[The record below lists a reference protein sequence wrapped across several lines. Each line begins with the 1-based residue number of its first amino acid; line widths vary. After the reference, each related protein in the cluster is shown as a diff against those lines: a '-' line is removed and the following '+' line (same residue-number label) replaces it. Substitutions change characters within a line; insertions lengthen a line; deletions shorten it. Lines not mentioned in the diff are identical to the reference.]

1 MRRWPEDNEAVNER
15 PAVANLVLRPMTG
28 ADVDVVAALHVAS
41 WRTAYRGIFTDDYLD
56 TAAGAERQAHWT
68 RRLKSPQ
75 PLQAGFVA
83 EQQGVPVGFC
93 YLIADADPERGTLLD
108 NLHVVEA
115 ARGSGLG
122 RRLLARAA
130 EEIAARHWPRGLHLW
145 VFDANTGARRFYERH
160 GAGLVDRTVYASAD
174 GGANA
179 ALCYAW
185 PDAAVLRLS

>member
-1 MRRWPEDNEAVNER
+1 MRENQGGVLEAHT
-15 PAVANLVLRPMTG
+15 VLRPMR
-28 ADVDVVAALHVAS
+28 ADDIELVARLHVAS
-41 WRTAYRGIFTDDYLD
+41 WRTAYRGIFTDAYLD
-56 TAAGAERQAHWT
+56 AEAETERRAHWT
-68 RRLKSPQ
+68 RRLAP
-75 PLQAGFVA
+75 PVATHAGVVA
-83 EQQGVPVGFC
+83 EQDGMAVGFC